1 MKSLGSI
8 LKGKTSSRPEIINGI
23 NSSRIVYLANIAIK
37 EILDIS
43 NEEAKA
49 VYVKNNSLT
58 IECGST
64 VISQEVKINE
74 RFILEKIFKI
84 MPNTQSLK
92 VKYIIK

>member
-1 MKSLGSI
+1 MKSLESI

-23 NSSRIVYLANIAIK
+23 NSVRIVYLANIAIK
-37 EILDIS
+37 EILNIS

-74 RFILEKIFKI
+74 RLILEKIFKI
-84 MPNTQSLK
+84 MPKTQSLK
-92 VKYIIK
+92 VNTL

>member
-1 MKSLGSI
+1 MKSLESI

-23 NSSRIVYLANIAIK
+23 NSARIVYLANIAIK

-74 RFILEKIFKI
+74 RLILEKIFKI
-84 MPNTQSLK
+84 MPKTQSLK

>member
-1 MKSLGSI
+1 MKSLESI

-23 NSSRIVYLANIAIK
+23 NSAPIVYLAKLAIK

-74 RFILEKIFKI
+74 RLILEKIFKI
-84 MPNTQSLK
+84 MPKTQSLK